1 MTAGYGAFALS
12 RKVQL
17 TEGLQNKSETIHKW
31 KKAAIL
37 YYEGK
42 YSKYQ
47 GWIQCCI
54 YAIIQFTILK
64 DK

>member
-17 TEGLQNKSETIHKW
+17 TKGLDNSNKTKVKPYTKW
-31 KKAAIL
+31 KEAAIL

-42 YSKYQ
+42 
-47 GWIQCCI
+47 
-54 YAIIQFTILK
+54 
-64 DK
+64 